1 MRRAITFTIEP
12 GITERPEIVELL
24 AGRVGRNAQ
33 GGAVRS
39 HAMPLICRSG
49 EFTAACGTDQIC
61 HPVETV
67 PDYNVAAH
75 GPGRGMFGW
84 VHQSASVARMKN

>member
-1 MRRAITFTIEP
+1 MRCRAAFDLSQ
-12 GITERPEIVELL
+12 R
-24 AGRVGRNAQ
+24 
-33 GGAVRS
+33 
-39 HAMPLICRSG
+39 